1 MKYVYLLLN
10 LLTVIAAIAQPDL
23 DFQTTQGGWTTSSLS
38 KSYTAVGTPATNV
51 TVSVGGTT
59 SGLQT
64 NSPQAFSRGLQ
75 LAVNHTS
82 NSACVTVTV
91 TFNPGV
97 QDLRFRVLNI
107 DRGAANGA
115 NYDFIDQVTVSGING
130 TGNVSPTISASG
142 SAGTYSSISGN
153 TITGTGD
160 APASSSDPGNLV
172 VFSGAVT
179 QITINYCNNA
189 AQTIANPGAQTITIE
204 DLSWSGSLPVH
215 LISFDGKTVGNQVTL
230 TWKTAWEQNSDYFEV
245 QRSKD
250 AREFST
256 LARVPAMG
264 QSDRNQLYSV
274 LDTEPLTGIN
284 YYRLKQ
290 ADFGADQGVTY
301 SQIISVTL
309 DDITPDLKISENPL
323 KGDQIQVRFRNMEFQ
338 TLSLQTSLG
347 FSVPCHISR
356 ESETSAV
363 LTPTQWLAPGLYLVS
378 GYQGAHRLT
387 AKVLVL

>member
-1 MKYVYLLLN
+1 MKYTYLLLS
-10 LLTVIAAIAQPDL
+10 LLAGISAVAQPDL
-23 DFQTTQGGWTTSSLS
+23 DFQTTQGGWTTGSLL

-75 LAVNHTS
+75 LAVNQSS
-82 NSACVTVTV
+82 NSACVAVTV

-115 NYDFIDQVTVSGING
+115 NYDFIDQVTVSGMNG
-130 TGNVSPTISASG
+130 AGTVSPTISASG

-160 APASSSDPGNLV
+160 APPSASDPGNLV

-204 DLSWSGSLPVH
+204 DLSWSGPLPVH
-215 LISFDGKTVGNQVTL
+215 LVSFGGKTVGDQVAL
-230 TWKTAWEQNSDYFEV
+230 SWETAWEKNSDYFEV
-245 QRSKD
+245 QRSLD

-256 LARVPAMG
+256 LVRVTAKG

-290 ADFGADQGVTY
+290 VDVGEEQGVTY

-309 DDITPDLKISENPL
+309 NDVVPDLKISENPSQ
-323 KGDQIQVRFRNMEFQ
+323 GDQIQVRFRNLDLQ

-347 FSVPCHISR
+347 FSVPCHIR
-356 ESETSAV
+356 KESETSAV
-363 LTPTQWLAPGLYLVS
+363 LTPTQRLVPGLYVLS
-378 GYQGAHRLT
+378 GYQGANRLT
-387 AKVLVL
+387 TNVLVL